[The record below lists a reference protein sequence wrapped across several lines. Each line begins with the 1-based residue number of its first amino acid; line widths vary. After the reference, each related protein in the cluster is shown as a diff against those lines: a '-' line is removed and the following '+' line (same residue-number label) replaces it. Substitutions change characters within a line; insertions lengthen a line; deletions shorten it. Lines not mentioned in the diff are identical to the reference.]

1 MKTLNEKTLKQMEA
15 SIKKAEAK
23 SDCEI
28 VAVFARRS
36 SDYHFIPSL
45 WAALAALTLPAV
57 AYMLFPLPDVS
68 VVSYAFLQASLFMV
82 LTFVLRVEP
91 LLMHLIPKKIHK
103 SRAERMAA
111 LQFISNGLNDS
122 DAPPAVLF
130 FISFTERYVRIL
142 TSAKVPVPNEK
153 WQEVVDEMIEKI
165 RVGDTEKGMVE
176 AIGAVGDILEKA
188 CPRTEEHE
196 NRFPNRLIL
205 L

>member
-1 MKTLNEKTLKQMEA
+1 MITLNEKTLKQIET
-15 SIKKAEAK
+15 SIKKAETK

-45 WAALAALTLPAV
+45 WAALAALILPAV
-57 AYMLFPLPDVS
+57 AYMLFPLSEVS
-68 VVSYAFLQASLFMV
+68 VVSYAFLQAILFMV
-82 LTFVLRVEP
+82 LTFVLRIEP
-91 LLMHLIPKKIHK
+91 LLMYLIPKKIRK
-103 SRAERMAA
+103 ARAERMAA

-130 FISFTERYVRIL
+130 FVGFTERYVRIL

-165 RVGDTEKGMVE
+165 CAGDTEKGMVE
-176 AIGAVGDILEKA
+176 AIEAVGDILEKE
-188 CPRTEEHE
+188 CPRTTAQE
-196 NRFPNRLIL
+196 NRFPNRLIFL
-205 L
+205 